1 MIGSERR
8 DAQHTRELSV
18 VYARMERMA
27 GKKNI
32 LIRSEHRNQII
43 RVLEWFSDFYDIN
56 KKINLIYL
64 VAVLQCM
71 MKNNREEYED
81 DMYNP
86 EPFKEVQETE
96 DIDISSFRNMIVI
109 DEEDLLPGDQN
120 KVQY

>member
-1 MIGSERR
+1 
-8 DAQHTRELSV
+8 
-18 VYARMERMA
+18 MA